1 MIVTLLSS
9 CKKLSP
15 LHPSVI
21 IYILPLGFGA
31 GVGFM
36 LGPGFGAYCKL
47 KKKIYKD
54 IGTKRQLIVDSLVM
68 YQFICCIQN

>member
-47 KKKIYKD
+47 KKKNIQGHRDK
-54 IGTKRQLIVDSLVM
+54 KRVNS
-68 YQFICCIQN
+68 